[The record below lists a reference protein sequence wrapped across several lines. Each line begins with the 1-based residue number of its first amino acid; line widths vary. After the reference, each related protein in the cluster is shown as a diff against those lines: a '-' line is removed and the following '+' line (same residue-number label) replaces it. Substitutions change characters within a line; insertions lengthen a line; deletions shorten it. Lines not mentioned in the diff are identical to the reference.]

1 MCICCDFCHNYCVC
15 QFVHKI
21 PFLAVQTR
29 VAIIGGWSGSFLS
42 STEIYPSG
50 SCSIPDLPA
59 GTSGHSAFVTN
70 SELTG
75 WGKRVV
81 ICGGS
86 TTATESSCFA
96 LNVVHQMWEDVDTN
110 FWSNGK
116 LSMPRTS
123 HAAVSFENIGT
134 YLIGGAK
141 TSNKRTTDFL
151 GYKAEQWTAG
161 PDIPVDM
168 VSPCAVRISEL
179 SFLTIYGKNIRE
191 YQVDV
196 SHPTSN
202 NGWQSP
208 SKFPQLQTA
217 RSHQPGCSKIG
228 DKVVIGGGK
237 DPAGGTLRSTE
248 ILNLLTR
255 TISYAG
261 DMTSPRQH
269 FDMAKV
275 WRNGREILLAFGG
288 LSVGPSGGT
297 ELNSVEEFDTSSNT
311 WTRPLT
317 LQENRV
323 ASSAVALPT
332 DLFRFDLVC
341 PT

>member
-1 MCICCDFCHNYCVC
+1 M
-15 QFVHKI
+15 
-21 PFLAVQTR
+21 
-29 VAIIGGWSGSFLS
+29 
-42 STEIYPSG
+42 
-50 SCSIPDLPA
+50 
-59 GTSGHSAFVTN
+59 
-70 SELTG
+70 LTG

-96 LNVVHQMWEDVDTN
+96 LSVVHQMWEDVDTN

-123 HAAVSFENIGT
+123 HAAVSLENIGT

-141 TSNKRTTDFL
+141 VSNERTTDFL
-151 GYKAEQWTAG
+151 GYEAEQWTAG

-168 VSPCAVRISEL
+168 DSPCAVRISER

-196 SHPTSN
+196 SNPTSSS
-202 NGWQSP
+202 GWQSP
-208 SKFPQLQTA
+208 SKFPQLQTFRILPA
-217 RSHQPGCSKIG
+217 CSKIG
-228 DKVVIGGGK
+228 DKVVIGGGRNA
-237 DPAGGTLRSTE
+237 PNGVTLRSTE

-261 DMTSPRQH
+261 DMTSPREF

-275 WRNGREILLAFGG
+275 WRNGQEIVLAFGG
-288 LSVGPSGGT
+288 LSGGT

-332 DLFRFDLVC
+332 DLFRLDLVC